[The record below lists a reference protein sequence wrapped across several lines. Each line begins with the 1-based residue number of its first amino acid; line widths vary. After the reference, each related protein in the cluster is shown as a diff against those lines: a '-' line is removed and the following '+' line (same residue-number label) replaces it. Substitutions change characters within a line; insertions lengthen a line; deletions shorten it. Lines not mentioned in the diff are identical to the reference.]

1 MKEKEEKKKENRKEI
16 NENRKKGSYVIDLL
30 DRP

>member
-1 MKEKEEKKKENRKEI
+1 MEEEEEKKKENRKEI